1 MGFLDAILKRNSEL
15 SFMFDTEFFVSAST
29 RIHMKH
35 LAVET
40 CANFLARTI
49 SQSEFRVKADGV
61 YVKDELYYKMNVR
74 PNKNQSATEFW
85 EQVIINMIYDNE
97 VLIIQSDDEDL
108 LIADDF
114 THNEYAVYE
123 DTFTDVTIG
132 DYTFKRVFKQSEVL
146 HMRYANKNL
155 QPLIDGLY
163 KDYADLFSSVLG
175 AQKRKNQIRSTVSI
189 DSSVAKDAEKMAKLQ
204 AYIDKLYKS
213 IRKNTDV
220 AVVPEQPGFGY
231 KEHASGT
238 GNQSVDE
245 INKVTNG
252 FLDQIAMAIG
262 IPAGLLHGDLA
273 GVKEM
278 TKNYTVFTVKPMLKK
293 IRDECNSKFFTM
305 KEYLSGSFVEVKI
318 ASYESIFD
326 LAVAID
332 KLVSSGTF
340 NRREI
345 RGEAGF
351 DTPDGEEFDKFY
363 ITKNYMEEG
372 TENSEPKT
380 E

>member
-1 MGFLDAILKRNSEL
+1 MGFLDAIFKRNLEL

-163 KDYADLFSSVLG
+163 KDYADLFSNVLG
-175 AQKRKNQIRSTVSI
+175 SQKRKNQIRSTVSV
-189 DSSVAKDAEKMAKLQ
+189 DSSVAKDAEKMGKLQ
-204 AYIDKLYKS
+204 AYIDKVYKS

-220 AVVPEQPGFGY
+220 AIVPEQPGFTY
-231 KEHASGT
+231 KEHAGGT
-238 GNQSVDE
+238 SNQSVDE

-273 GVKEM
+273 GVKEI
-278 TKNYTVFTVKPMLKK
+278 TKSYTVFTVKPMLKK

-305 KEYLSGSFVEVKI
+305 KEYLSGSFLEVKI

-351 DTPDGEEFDKFY
+351 DTPDSEEFDKFY

-372 TENSEPKT
+372 KEDSEQKT
-380 E
+380 

>member
-1 MGFLDAILKRNSEL
+1 MGFLDAIFKRNSEL

-49 SQSEFRVKADGV
+49 SQSEFRVKTNGA

-163 KDYADLFSSVLG
+163 KDYADLFSNVLG
-175 AQKRKNQIRSTVSI
+175 SQKRKNQIRSTVSV
-189 DSSVAKDAEKMAKLQ
+189 DSSVAKDAEKMGKLQ
-204 AYIDKLYKS
+204 AYIDKVYKS

-220 AVVPEQPGFGY
+220 AIVPEQPGFTY
-231 KEHASGT
+231 KEHAGGT
-238 GNQSVDE
+238 SNQSVDE

-273 GVKEM
+273 GVKEI
-278 TKNYTVFTVKPMLKK
+278 TKSYTVFTVKPMLKK

-305 KEYLSGSFVEVKI
+305 KEYLSGSFLEVKI

-332 KLVSSGTF
+332 KLVSSGMF

-351 DTPDGEEFDKFY
+351 DTPDSEEFDKFY

-372 TENSEPKT
+372 KEDSEQKT
-380 E
+380 

>member
-1 MGFLDAILKRNSEL
+1 MGFLDAIFKKNSEL

-49 SQSEFRVKADGV
+49 SQSEFRVKTNGA

-163 KDYADLFSSVLG
+163 KDYADLFSNVLG
-175 AQKRKNQIRSTVSI
+175 AQKRKNQIRSTVSV

-231 KEHASGT
+231 KEHSSGT

-273 GVKEM
+273 GVKEI
-278 TKNYTVFTVKPMLKK
+278 TKSYTVFTVKPMLKK

-305 KEYLSGSFVEVKI
+305 KEYLSGSLIEVKI

-372 TENSEPKT
+372 AQNSEPKT

>member
-1 MGFLDAILKRNSEL
+1 MGFLDAIFKRNSEL

-49 SQSEFRVKADGV
+49 SQSEFRVKTNGA

-273 GVKEM
+273 GVKEI
-278 TKNYTVFTVKPMLKK
+278 TKSYTVFTVKPMLKK

-305 KEYLSGSFVEVKI
+305 KEYLSGSFLEVKI

-351 DTPDGEEFDKFY
+351 DTPDSEEAIVSLQNRLK
-363 ITKNYMEEG
+363 
-372 TENSEPKT
+372 
-380 E
+380 

>member
-1 MGFLDAILKRNSEL
+1 MGFLDAIFKRNSEL

-49 SQSEFRVKADGV
+49 SQSEFRVKTNGA

-85 EQVIINMIYDNE
+85 EQVIINMIYNNE

-163 KDYADLFSSVLG
+163 KDYADLFSNVLG
-175 AQKRKNQIRSTVSI
+175 SQKRKNQIRSTVSV
-189 DSSVAKDAEKMAKLQ
+189 DSSVAKDAEKMGKLQ
-204 AYIDKLYKS
+204 AYIDKVYKS

-220 AVVPEQPGFGY
+220 AIVPEQPGFTY
-231 KEHASGT
+231 KEHAGGT
-238 GNQSVDE
+238 SNQSVDE

-273 GVKEM
+273 GVKEI
-278 TKNYTVFTVKPMLKK
+278 TKSYTVFTVKPMLKK

-305 KEYLSGSFVEVKI
+305 KEYLSGSFLEVKI

-351 DTPDGEEFDKFY
+351 DTPDIEEFDKFY

-372 TENSEPKT
+372 KEDSEQKT
-380 E
+380 

>member
-1 MGFLDAILKRNSEL
+1 MGFLDAIFKRNSEL

-49 SQSEFRVKADGV
+49 SQSEFRVKTNGA

-163 KDYADLFSSVLG
+163 KDYADLFSNVLG
-175 AQKRKNQIRSTVSI
+175 SQKRKNQIRSTVSV
-189 DSSVAKDAEKMAKLQ
+189 DSSVAKDAEKMGKLQ
-204 AYIDKLYKS
+204 AYIDKVYKA

-220 AVVPEQPGFGY
+220 ALVPEQPGFTY

-238 GNQSVDE
+238 SNQSVDE

-273 GVKEM
+273 GVKEI
-278 TKNYTVFTVKPMLKK
+278 TKSYTVFTVKPMLKK

-305 KEYLSGSFVEVKI
+305 KEYLSGSFLEVKI

-351 DTPDGEEFDKFY
+351 DTPDSEEFDKFY

-372 TENSEPKT
+372 KEDSEQKT
-380 E
+380 

>member
-1 MGFLDAILKRNSEL
+1 MGFLDAIFKRNSEL

-49 SQSEFRVKADGV
+49 SQSEFLVKTNGA

-163 KDYADLFSSVLG
+163 KDYADLFSNVLG
-175 AQKRKNQIRSTVSI
+175 SQKRKNQIRSTVSV
-189 DSSVAKDAEKMAKLQ
+189 DSSVAKDAEKMGKLQ
-204 AYIDKLYKS
+204 AYIDKVYKS

-220 AVVPEQPGFGY
+220 AIVPEQPGFTY

-238 GNQSVDE
+238 SNQSVDE
-245 INKVTNG
+245 INKITNG

-273 GVKEM
+273 GVKEI
-278 TKNYTVFTVKPMLKK
+278 TKSYTVFTVKPMLKK

-305 KEYLSGSFVEVKI
+305 KEYLSGSFLEVKI

-351 DTPDGEEFDKFY
+351 DTPDSEEFDKFY

-372 TENSEPKT
+372 KEDSEQKT
-380 E
+380 

>member
-1 MGFLDAILKRNSEL
+1 MGFLDAIFKRNSEL
-15 SFMFDTEFFVSAST
+15 SFMFDTKFFVSAST

-49 SQSEFRVKADGV
+49 SQSEFRVKTNGA

-163 KDYADLFSSVLG
+163 KDYADLFSNVLG
-175 AQKRKNQIRSTVSI
+175 SQKRKNQIRSTVSV
-189 DSSVAKDAEKMAKLQ
+189 DSSVAKDAEKMGKLQ
-204 AYIDKLYKS
+204 AYIDKVYKS

-220 AVVPEQPGFGY
+220 ALVPEQPGFTY

-238 GNQSVDE
+238 INQSVDE

-273 GVKEM
+273 GVKEI
-278 TKNYTVFTVKPMLKK
+278 TKSYTVFTVKPMLKK

-305 KEYLSGSFVEVKI
+305 KEYLSGSFLEVKI
-318 ASYESIFD
+318 KNAGGRTRTGCAS
-326 LAVAID
+326 AHWRCWRNRPRTCPCP
-332 KLVSSGTF
+332 SSGSGG
-340 NRREI
+340 RI
-345 RGEAGF
+345 PAHCPPAPGAGHSRCP
-351 DTPDGEEFDKFY
+351 TGY
-363 ITKNYMEEG
+363 AG
-372 TENSEPKT
+372 
-380 E
+380 

>member
-1 MGFLDAILKRNSEL
+1 MGFLDAIFKRNSEL

-49 SQSEFRVKADGV
+49 SQSEFRVKTNGA

-163 KDYADLFSSVLG
+163 KDYADLFSNVLG
-175 AQKRKNQIRSTVSI
+175 SQKRKNQIRSTVSV
-189 DSSVAKDAEKMAKLQ
+189 DSSVAKDAEKMGKLQ
-204 AYIDKLYKS
+204 AYIDKVYKS

-220 AVVPEQPGFGY
+220 ALVPEQPGFTY

-238 GNQSVDE
+238 S
-245 INKVTNG
+245 IKVW
-252 FLDQIAMAIG
+252 
-262 IPAGLLHGDLA
+262 
-273 GVKEM
+273 
-278 TKNYTVFTVKPMLKK
+278 
-293 IRDECNSKFFTM
+293 M
-305 KEYLSGSFVEVKI
+305 K
-318 ASYESIFD
+318 
-326 LAVAID
+326 
-332 KLVSSGTF
+332 
-340 NRREI
+340 
-345 RGEAGF
+345 
-351 DTPDGEEFDKFY
+351 
-363 ITKNYMEEG
+363 
-372 TENSEPKT
+372 
-380 E
+380 

>member
-1 MGFLDAILKRNSEL
+1 
-15 SFMFDTEFFVSAST
+15 
-29 RIHMKH
+29 
-35 LAVET
+35 
-40 CANFLARTI
+40 
-49 SQSEFRVKADGV
+49 
-61 YVKDELYYKMNVR
+61 
-74 PNKNQSATEFW
+74 
-85 EQVIINMIYDNE
+85 
-97 VLIIQSDDEDL
+97 
-108 LIADDF
+108 
-114 THNEYAVYE
+114 
-123 DTFTDVTIG
+123 
-132 DYTFKRVFKQSEVL
+132 
-146 HMRYANKNL
+146 MRYANKNL

-163 KDYADLFSSVLG
+163 KDYADLFSNVLG
-175 AQKRKNQIRSTVSI
+175 SQKRKNQIRSTVSV
-189 DSSVAKDAEKMAKLQ
+189 DSSVAKDAEKMGKLQ
-204 AYIDKLYKS
+204 AYIDKVYKS

-220 AVVPEQPGFGY
+220 ALVPEQPGFTY

-238 GNQSVDE
+238 SNQSVDE

-273 GVKEM
+273 GVKEI
-278 TKNYTVFTVKPMLKK
+278 TKSYTVFTVKPMLKK

-305 KEYLSGSFVEVKI
+305 KEYLSGSFLEVKI

-340 NRREI
+340 NAREI

-351 DTPDGEEFDKFY
+351 DTPDSEEFDKFY

-372 TENSEPKT
+372 KEDSEQKT
-380 E
+380 

>member
-1 MGFLDAILKRNSEL
+1 MGFLDAIFKRNSEL

-49 SQSEFRVKADGV
+49 SQSEFRVKTNGA

-163 KDYADLFSSVLG
+163 KDYADLFSNVLG
-175 AQKRKNQIRSTVSI
+175 SQKRKNQIRSTVSV
-189 DSSVAKDAEKMAKLQ
+189 DSSVAKDAEKMGKLQ
-204 AYIDKLYKS
+204 AYIDKVYKS

-220 AVVPEQPGFGY
+220 ALVPEQPGFTY

-238 GNQSVDE
+238 SNQSVDE

-262 IPAGLLHGDLA
+262 IPAGLLHGELA
-273 GVKEM
+273 GVKEI
-278 TKNYTVFTVKPMLKK
+278 TKSYTVFTVKPMLKK

-305 KEYLSGSFVEVKI
+305 KEYLSGSFLEVKI

-351 DTPDGEEFDKFY
+351 DTPDSEEFDKFY

-372 TENSEPKT
+372 KEDSEQKT
-380 E
+380 

>member
-1 MGFLDAILKRNSEL
+1 MGFLDAIFKRNSEL

-49 SQSEFRVKADGV
+49 SQSEFRVKKNGA

-163 KDYADLFSSVLG
+163 KDYADLFSNVLG
-175 AQKRKNQIRSTVSI
+175 SQKRKNQIRSTVSV
-189 DSSVAKDAEKMAKLQ
+189 DSSVAKDAEKMGKLQ
-204 AYIDKLYKS
+204 AYIDKVYKS

-220 AVVPEQPGFGY
+220 ALVPEQPGFTY

-238 GNQSVDE
+238 SNQSVDE

-273 GVKEM
+273 GVKEI
-278 TKNYTVFTVKPMLKK
+278 TKSYTVFTVKPMLKK

-305 KEYLSGSFVEVKI
+305 KEYLSGSFLEVKI

-351 DTPDGEEFDKFY
+351 DTPDSEEFDKFY

-372 TENSEPKT
+372 KEDSEQKT
-380 E
+380 

>member
-1 MGFLDAILKRNSEL
+1 MGFLDAIFKRNSEL

-49 SQSEFRVKADGV
+49 SQSEFRVKTNGA

-85 EQVIINMIYDNE
+85 EQVIINMIYNNE

-163 KDYADLFSSVLG
+163 KDYADLFSNVLG
-175 AQKRKNQIRSTVSI
+175 SQKRKNQIRSTVSV
-189 DSSVAKDAEKMAKLQ
+189 DSSVAKDAEKMGKLQ
-204 AYIDKLYKS
+204 AYIDKVYKS

-220 AVVPEQPGFGY
+220 ALVPEQPGFTY

-238 GNQSVDE
+238 SNQSVDE

-273 GVKEM
+273 GVKEI
-278 TKNYTVFTVKPMLKK
+278 TKSYTVFTVKPMLKK

-305 KEYLSGSFVEVKI
+305 KEYLSGSFLEVKI

-351 DTPDGEEFDKFY
+351 DTPDSEEFDKFY

-372 TENSEPKT
+372 KEDSEQKT
-380 E
+380 

>member
-1 MGFLDAILKRNSEL
+1 MGFLDAIFKRNSEL

-49 SQSEFRVKADGV
+49 SQSEFRVKTNGA

-163 KDYADLFSSVLG
+163 KDYADLFSNVLG
-175 AQKRKNQIRSTVSI
+175 SQKRKNQIRSTVSV
-189 DSSVAKDAEKMAKLQ
+189 DSSVAKDAEKMGKLQ
-204 AYIDKLYKS
+204 AYIDKVYKS

-220 AVVPEQPGFGY
+220 ALVPEQPGFTY
-231 KEHASGT
+231 KEHAGGT
-238 GNQSVDE
+238 SNQSVDE

-273 GVKEM
+273 GVKEI
-278 TKNYTVFTVKPMLKK
+278 TKSYTVFTVKPMLKK

-305 KEYLSGSFVEVKI
+305 KEYLSGSFLEVKI

-351 DTPDGEEFDKFY
+351 DTPDSEEFDKFY

-372 TENSEPKT
+372 KEDSEQKT
-380 E
+380 

>member
-1 MGFLDAILKRNSEL
+1 MGFFDAIFKRNSEL

-49 SQSEFRVKADGV
+49 SQSEFRVKTNGA

-163 KDYADLFSSVLG
+163 KDYADLFSNVLG
-175 AQKRKNQIRSTVSI
+175 SQKRKNQIRSTVSV
-189 DSSVAKDAEKMAKLQ
+189 DSSVAKDAEKMGKLQ
-204 AYIDKLYKS
+204 AYIDKVYKS

-220 AVVPEQPGFGY
+220 ALVPEQPGFTY

-238 GNQSVDE
+238 SNQSVDE

-273 GVKEM
+273 GVKEI
-278 TKNYTVFTVKPMLKK
+278 TKSYTVFTVKPMLKK

-305 KEYLSGSFVEVKI
+305 KEYLSGSFLEVKI

-351 DTPDGEEFDKFY
+351 DTPDSEEFDKFY

-372 TENSEPKT
+372 KEDSEQKT
-380 E
+380 

>member
-1 MGFLDAILKRNSEL
+1 MGFLDAIFKRNSEL

-49 SQSEFRVKADGV
+49 SQSEFRVKTNGA

-163 KDYADLFSSVLG
+163 KDYADLFSNVLG
-175 AQKRKNQIRSTVSI
+175 AQKRKNQIRSTVSV
-189 DSSVAKDAEKMAKLQ
+189 DSSVAKDAEKMGKLQ
-204 AYIDKLYKS
+204 AYIDKVYKS

-220 AVVPEQPGFGY
+220 ALVPEQPGFTY

-238 GNQSVDE
+238 SNQSVDE

-273 GVKEM
+273 GVKEI
-278 TKNYTVFTVKPMLKK
+278 TKSYTVFTVKPMLKK

-305 KEYLSGSFVEVKI
+305 KEYLSGSFLEVKI

-351 DTPDGEEFDKFY
+351 DTPDSEEFDKFY

-372 TENSEPKT
+372 KEDSEQKT
-380 E
+380 

>member
-1 MGFLDAILKRNSEL
+1 MGFLDAIFKRNLEL

-49 SQSEFRVKADGV
+49 SQSEFRVKTNGA

-163 KDYADLFSSVLG
+163 KDYADLFSNVLG
-175 AQKRKNQIRSTVSI
+175 SQKRKNQIRSTVSV
-189 DSSVAKDAEKMAKLQ
+189 DSSVAKDAEKMGKLQ
-204 AYIDKLYKS
+204 AYIDKVYKS

-220 AVVPEQPGFGY
+220 ALVPEQPGFTY

-238 GNQSVDE
+238 SNQSVDE

-273 GVKEM
+273 GVKEI
-278 TKNYTVFTVKPMLKK
+278 TKSYTVFTVKPMLKK

-305 KEYLSGSFVEVKI
+305 KEYLSGSFLEVKI

-351 DTPDGEEFDKFY
+351 DTPDSEEFDKFY

-372 TENSEPKT
+372 KEDSEQKT
-380 E
+380 

>member
-1 MGFLDAILKRNSEL
+1 MGFLDAIFKRNSEL
-15 SFMFDTEFFVSAST
+15 SFMFETEFFVSAST

-49 SQSEFRVKADGV
+49 SQSEFRVKTNGA
-61 YVKDELYYKMNVR
+61 YVKDDLYYKMNVR

-163 KDYADLFSSVLG
+163 KDYADLFSNVLG
-175 AQKRKNQIRSTVSI
+175 SQKRKNQIRSTVSV
-189 DSSVAKDAEKMAKLQ
+189 DSSVAKDAEKMGKLQ
-204 AYIDKLYKS
+204 AYIDKVYKS

-220 AVVPEQPGFGY
+220 ALVPEQPGFTY

-238 GNQSVDE
+238 SNQSVDE

-273 GVKEM
+273 GVKEI
-278 TKNYTVFTVKPMLKK
+278 TKSYTVFTVKPMLKK

-305 KEYLSGSFVEVKI
+305 KEYLSGSFLEVKI

-351 DTPDGEEFDKFY
+351 DTPDSEEFEKFY
-363 ITKNYMEEG
+363 TTKNYMEEG
-372 TENSEPKT
+372 KEDSEQKT
-380 E
+380 

>member
-1 MGFLDAILKRNSEL
+1 MGFLDAIFKRNSEL

-49 SQSEFRVKADGV
+49 SQSEFRVKTNGA
-61 YVKDELYYKMNVR
+61 YVKDDLYYKMNVR

-163 KDYADLFSSVLG
+163 KDYADLFSNVLG
-175 AQKRKNQIRSTVSI
+175 SQKRKNQIRSTVSV
-189 DSSVAKDAEKMAKLQ
+189 DSSVAKDAEKMGKLQ
-204 AYIDKLYKS
+204 AYIDKVYKS

-220 AVVPEQPGFGY
+220 ALVPEQPGFTY

-238 GNQSVDE
+238 SNQSVDE

-273 GVKEM
+273 GVKEI
-278 TKNYTVFTVKPMLKK
+278 TKSYTVFTVKPMLKK

-305 KEYLSGSFVEVKI
+305 KEYLSGSFLEVKI

-351 DTPDGEEFDKFY
+351 DTPDSEEFDKFY

-372 TENSEPKT
+372 KEDSEQKT
-380 E
+380 

>member
-1 MGFLDAILKRNSEL
+1 MGFFDAIFKRNSEL

-49 SQSEFRVKADGV
+49 SQSEFRVKTNGA

-163 KDYADLFSSVLG
+163 KDYADLFSNVLG
-175 AQKRKNQIRSTVSI
+175 SQKRKNQIRSTVSV
-189 DSSVAKDAEKMAKLQ
+189 DSSVAKDAEKMGKLQ
-204 AYIDKLYKS
+204 AYIDKVYKS

-220 AVVPEQPGFGY
+220 ALVPEQPGFTY

-238 GNQSVDE
+238 INQSVDE

-273 GVKEM
+273 GVKEI
-278 TKNYTVFTVKPMLKK
+278 TKSYTVFTVKPMLKK

-305 KEYLSGSFVEVKI
+305 KEYISGSFLEVKI

-351 DTPDGEEFDKFY
+351 DTPDSEEFDKFY

-372 TENSEPKT
+372 KEDSEQKT
-380 E
+380 

>member
-1 MGFLDAILKRNSEL
+1 MGFLDAIFKRNSEL

-49 SQSEFRVKADGV
+49 SQSEFRVKTNGA

-163 KDYADLFSSVLG
+163 KDYADLFSNVLG
-175 AQKRKNQIRSTVSI
+175 SQKRKNQIRSTVSV
-189 DSSVAKDAEKMAKLQ
+189 DSSVAKDAEKMGKLQ
-204 AYIDKLYKS
+204 AYINKVYKS
-213 IRKNTDV
+213 IRENTDV
-220 AVVPEQPGFGY
+220 ALVPEQPGFTY

-238 GNQSVDE
+238 SNQSVDE

-273 GVKEM
+273 GVKEI
-278 TKNYTVFTVKPMLKK
+278 TKSYTVFTVKPMLKK

-305 KEYLSGSFVEVKI
+305 KEYLSGSFLEVKI

-351 DTPDGEEFDKFY
+351 DTPDSEEFDKFY

-372 TENSEPKT
+372 KEDSEQKT
-380 E
+380 

>member
-163 KDYADLFSSVLG
+163 KDYADLFSNVLG
-175 AQKRKNQIRSTVSI
+175 SQKRKNQIRSTVSV
-189 DSSVAKDAEKMAKLQ
+189 DSSVAKDAEKMGKLQ
-204 AYIDKLYKS
+204 AYIDKVYKS

-220 AVVPEQPGFGY
+220 ALVPEQPGFTY

-238 GNQSVDE
+238 SNQSVDE

-273 GVKEM
+273 GVKEI
-278 TKNYTVFTVKPMLKK
+278 TKSYTVFTVKPMLKK

-305 KEYLSGSFVEVKI
+305 KEYLSGSFLEVKI

-372 TENSEPKT
+372 KEDSEQKT
-380 E
+380 

>member
-1 MGFLDAILKRNSEL
+1 MGFLDAIFKRNSEL

-49 SQSEFRVKADGV
+49 SQSEFRVKTNGA

-163 KDYADLFSSVLG
+163 KDYADLFSNVLG
-175 AQKRKNQIRSTVSI
+175 SQKRKNQIRSTVSV
-189 DSSVAKDAEKMAKLQ
+189 DSSVAKDAEKMGKLQ
-204 AYIDKLYKS
+204 AYIDKVYKS

-220 AVVPEQPGFGY
+220 ALVPEQPGFTY

-238 GNQSVDE
+238 SNQSVDE
-245 INKVTNG
+245 INMVTNG

-273 GVKEM
+273 GVKEI
-278 TKNYTVFTVKPMLKK
+278 TKSYTVFTVKPMLKK

-305 KEYLSGSFVEVKI
+305 KEYLSGSFLEVKI

-351 DTPDGEEFDKFY
+351 DTPDSEEFDKFY

-372 TENSEPKT
+372 KEDSEQKT
-380 E
+380 

>member
-1 MGFLDAILKRNSEL
+1 MGFLDAIFKRNSEL

-49 SQSEFRVKADGV
+49 SQSEFRVKTNGA

-163 KDYADLFSSVLG
+163 KDYADLFSNVLG
-175 AQKRKNQIRSTVSI
+175 SQKRKNQIRSTVSV
-189 DSSVAKDAEKMAKLQ
+189 DSSVAKDAEKMGKLQ
-204 AYIDKLYKS
+204 AYIDKVYKS

-220 AVVPEQPGFGY
+220 ALVPEQPGFTY

-238 GNQSVDE
+238 SNQSVDE

-252 FLDQIAMAIG
+252 LLDQVAMAIG

-273 GVKEM
+273 GVKEI
-278 TKNYTVFTVKPMLKK
+278 TKSYTVFTVKPMLKK

-305 KEYLSGSFVEVKI
+305 KEYLSGSFLEVKI

-351 DTPDGEEFDKFY
+351 DTPDSEEFDKFY

-372 TENSEPKT
+372 KEDSEQKT
-380 E
+380 

>member
-1 MGFLDAILKRNSEL
+1 MGFLDAIFKRNSEL

-49 SQSEFRVKADGV
+49 SQSEFRVKTNGV
-61 YVKDELYYKMNVR
+61 YVKDDLYYKMNVR

-85 EQVIINMIYDNE
+85 EQVIINMIYENE

-163 KDYADLFSSVLG
+163 KDYADLFSNVLG
-175 AQKRKNQIRSTVSI
+175 SQKRKNQIRSTVSV
-189 DSSVAKDAEKMAKLQ
+189 DSSVAKDAEKMGKLQ
-204 AYIDKLYKS
+204 AYIDKVYKS

-220 AVVPEQPGFGY
+220 ALVPEQPGFTY

-238 GNQSVDE
+238 SNQSVDE

-273 GVKEM
+273 GVKEI
-278 TKNYTVFTVKPMLKK
+278 TKSYTVFTVKPMLKK

-305 KEYLSGSFVEVKI
+305 KEYLSGSFLEVKI

-351 DTPDGEEFDKFY
+351 DTPDSEEFDKFY

-372 TENSEPKT
+372 KEDSEQKT
-380 E
+380 

>member
-163 KDYADLFSSVLG
+163 KDYADLFSNVLG
-175 AQKRKNQIRSTVSI
+175 SQKRKNQIRSTVSV
-189 DSSVAKDAEKMAKLQ
+189 DSSVAKDAEKMGKLQ
-204 AYIDKLYKS
+204 AYIDKVYKS

-220 AVVPEQPGFGY
+220 ALVPEQPGFTY

-238 GNQSVDE
+238 SNQSVDE

-273 GVKEM
+273 GVKEI
-278 TKNYTVFTVKPMLKK
+278 TKSYTVFTVKPMLKK

-305 KEYLSGSFVEVKI
+305 KEYLSGSFLEVKI

-351 DTPDGEEFDKFY
+351 DTPDSEEFDKFY

-372 TENSEPKT
+372 KEDSEQKT
-380 E
+380 

>member
-1 MGFLDAILKRNSEL
+1 MGFLDAIFKRNLEL

-49 SQSEFRVKADGV
+49 SQSEFRVKTNGA
-61 YVKDELYYKMNVR
+61 YVKDDLYYKMNVR

-163 KDYADLFSSVLG
+163 KDYADLFSNVLG
-175 AQKRKNQIRSTVSI
+175 SQKRKNQIRSTVSV
-189 DSSVAKDAEKMAKLQ
+189 DSSVAKDAEKMGKLQ
-204 AYIDKLYKS
+204 AYIDKVYKS

-220 AVVPEQPGFGY
+220 AIVPEQPGFTY
-231 KEHASGT
+231 KEHAGGT
-238 GNQSVDE
+238 SNQSVDE

-273 GVKEM
+273 GVKEI
-278 TKNYTVFTVKPMLKK
+278 TKSYTVFTVKPMLKK

-305 KEYLSGSFVEVKI
+305 KEYLSGSFLEVKI

-351 DTPDGEEFDKFY
+351 DTPDSEEFDKFY

-372 TENSEPKT
+372 KEDSEQKT
-380 E
+380 

>member
-1 MGFLDAILKRNSEL
+1 MGFLDAIFKRNSEL

-49 SQSEFRVKADGV
+49 SQSEFRVKKNGA

-163 KDYADLFSSVLG
+163 KDYADLFSNVLG
-175 AQKRKNQIRSTVSI
+175 SKKRKNQIRSTVSV
-189 DSSVAKDAEKMAKLQ
+189 DSSVAKDAEKMGKLQ
-204 AYIDKLYKS
+204 AYIDKVYKS

-220 AVVPEQPGFGY
+220 ALVPEQPGFTY

-238 GNQSVDE
+238 SNQSVDE

-273 GVKEM
+273 GVKEI
-278 TKNYTVFTVKPMLKK
+278 TKSYTVFTVKPMLKK

-305 KEYLSGSFVEVKI
+305 KEYLSGSFLEVKI

-351 DTPDGEEFDKFY
+351 DTPDSEEFDKFY

-372 TENSEPKT
+372 KEDSEQKT
-380 E
+380 

>member
-1 MGFLDAILKRNSEL
+1 MGFLDAIFKRNSEL

-49 SQSEFRVKADGV
+49 SQSEFRVKTNGA
-61 YVKDELYYKMNVR
+61 YVKDDLYYKMNVR

-163 KDYADLFSSVLG
+163 KDYADLFSNVLG
-175 AQKRKNQIRSTVSI
+175 SQKRKNQIRSTVSV
-189 DSSVAKDAEKMAKLQ
+189 DSSVAKDAEKMGKLQ
-204 AYIDKLYKS
+204 AYIDKVYKS

-220 AVVPEQPGFGY
+220 ALVPEQPGFTY

-238 GNQSVDE
+238 SNQSVDE

-273 GVKEM
+273 GVKEI
-278 TKNYTVFTVKPMLKK
+278 TKSYTVFTVKPMLKK

-305 KEYLSGSFVEVKI
+305 KEYLSGSFLEVKI

-332 KLVSSGTF
+332 KLISSGTF

-351 DTPDGEEFDKFY
+351 DTPDSEEFDKFY

-372 TENSEPKT
+372 KEDSEQKT
-380 E
+380 

>member
-1 MGFLDAILKRNSEL
+1 MGFLDAIFKRNSEL

-163 KDYADLFSSVLG
+163 KDYADLFSNVLG
-175 AQKRKNQIRSTVSI
+175 SQKRKNQIRSTVSV
-189 DSSVAKDAEKMAKLQ
+189 DSSVAKDAEKMGKLQ
-204 AYIDKLYKS
+204 AYIDKVYKS

-220 AVVPEQPGFGY
+220 ALVPEQPGFTY

-238 GNQSVDE
+238 SNQSVDE

-273 GVKEM
+273 GVKEI
-278 TKNYTVFTVKPMLKK
+278 TKSYTVFTVKPMLKK

-305 KEYLSGSFVEVKI
+305 KEYLSGSFLEVKI

-351 DTPDGEEFDKFY
+351 DTPDSEEFDKFY

-372 TENSEPKT
+372 KEDSEQKT
-380 E
+380 

>member
-1 MGFLDAILKRNSEL
+1 MGFLDAIFKRNSEL

-49 SQSEFRVKADGV
+49 SQSEFRVKTNGA

-97 VLIIQSDDEDL
+97 VLIIQSDEEDL

-163 KDYADLFSSVLG
+163 KDYADLFSNVLG
-175 AQKRKNQIRSTVSI
+175 AQKRKNQIRSTVSV
-189 DSSVAKDAEKMAKLQ
+189 DSSVAKDAEKMGKLQ
-204 AYIDKLYKS
+204 AYIDKVYKS

-220 AVVPEQPGFGY
+220 AIVPEQPGFTY
-231 KEHASGT
+231 KEHGGGT
-238 GNQSVDE
+238 SNQSVDE

-273 GVKEM
+273 GVKEI
-278 TKNYTVFTVKPMLKK
+278 TKSYTVFTVKPMLKK

-305 KEYLSGSFVEVKI
+305 KEYLSGSFLEVKI

-351 DTPDGEEFDKFY
+351 DTPDSEEFDKFY

-372 TENSEPKT
+372 KEDSEQKT
-380 E
+380 

>member
-1 MGFLDAILKRNSEL
+1 MGFLDAIFKRNSEL

-49 SQSEFRVKADGV
+49 SQSEFRVKTNGA
-61 YVKDELYYKMNVR
+61 YVRDELYYKMNVR

-163 KDYADLFSSVLG
+163 KDYADLFSNVLG
-175 AQKRKNQIRSTVSI
+175 SQKRKNQIRSTVSV
-189 DSSVAKDAEKMAKLQ
+189 DSSVAKDAEKMGKLQ
-204 AYIDKLYKS
+204 AYIDKVYKS

-220 AVVPEQPGFGY
+220 ALVPEQPGFTY

-238 GNQSVDE
+238 SNQSVDE

-273 GVKEM
+273 GVKEI
-278 TKNYTVFTVKPMLKK
+278 TKSYTVFTVKPMLKK

-305 KEYLSGSFVEVKI
+305 KEYLSGSFLEVKI

-351 DTPDGEEFDKFY
+351 DTPDSEEFDKFY

-372 TENSEPKT
+372 KEDSDQKT
-380 E
+380 

>member
-1 MGFLDAILKRNSEL
+1 MGFLDAIFKRNSEL

-49 SQSEFRVKADGV
+49 SQSEFRVKTNGA

-163 KDYADLFSSVLG
+163 KDYADLFSNVLG
-175 AQKRKNQIRSTVSI
+175 SQKRKNQIRSTVSV
-189 DSSVAKDAEKMAKLQ
+189 DSSVAKDAEKMGKLQ
-204 AYIDKLYKS
+204 AYIDKVYKS

-220 AVVPEQPGFGY
+220 ALVPEQPGFTY

-238 GNQSVDE
+238 SNQSVDE

-273 GVKEM
+273 GVKEI
-278 TKNYTVFTVKPMLKK
+278 TKSYTVFTVKPMLKK

-305 KEYLSGSFVEVKI
+305 KEYLSGSFLEVKI

-351 DTPDGEEFDKFY
+351 DTPDSEEFDKYY
-363 ITKNYMEEG
+363 ISKNYMVEG
-372 TENSEPKT
+372 KEDSEQKT
-380 E
+380 

>member
-1 MGFLDAILKRNSEL
+1 MGFLDAIFKRNSEL

-49 SQSEFRVKADGV
+49 SQSEFRVKTNGA

-123 DTFTDVTIG
+123 DTFTNVTIG

-163 KDYADLFSSVLG
+163 KDYADLFSNVLG
-175 AQKRKNQIRSTVSI
+175 SQKRKNQIRSTVSV
-189 DSSVAKDAEKMAKLQ
+189 DSSVAKDAEKMGKLQ
-204 AYIDKLYKS
+204 AYIDKVYKS

-220 AVVPEQPGFGY
+220 AIVPEQPGFTY
-231 KEHASGT
+231 KEHAGGT
-238 GNQSVDE
+238 SNQSVDE

-273 GVKEM
+273 GVKEI
-278 TKNYTVFTVKPMLKK
+278 TKSYTVFTVKPMLKK

-305 KEYLSGSFVEVKI
+305 KEYLSGSFLEVKI

-351 DTPDGEEFDKFY
+351 DTPDSEEFDKFY

-372 TENSEPKT
+372 KEDSEQKT
-380 E
+380 

>member
-1 MGFLDAILKRNSEL
+1 
-15 SFMFDTEFFVSAST
+15 MFDTEFFVSAST

-49 SQSEFRVKADGV
+49 SQSEFRVKTNGA

-163 KDYADLFSSVLG
+163 KDYADLFSNVLG
-175 AQKRKNQIRSTVSI
+175 AQKRKNQIRSTVSF
-189 DSSVAKDAEKMAKLQ
+189 DSSVAKDAEKMGKLQ
-204 AYIDKLYKS
+204 AYIDKVYKS

-220 AVVPEQPGFGY
+220 ALVPEQPGFTY

-238 GNQSVDE
+238 SNQSVDE

-273 GVKEM
+273 GVKEI
-278 TKNYTVFTVKPMLKK
+278 TKSYTVFTVKPMLKK

-305 KEYLSGSFVEVKI
+305 KEYLSGSFLEVKI

-351 DTPDGEEFDKFY
+351 DTPDSEEFDKFY

-372 TENSEPKT
+372 KEDSEQKT
-380 E
+380 

>member
-1 MGFLDAILKRNSEL
+1 MGFLDAIFKRNSEL

-163 KDYADLFSSVLG
+163 KDYADLFSNVLG
-175 AQKRKNQIRSTVSI
+175 SQKRKNQIRSTVSV
-189 DSSVAKDAEKMAKLQ
+189 DSSVAKDAEKMGKLQ
-204 AYIDKLYKS
+204 AYIDKVYKS

-220 AVVPEQPGFGY
+220 ALVPEQPGFTY

-238 GNQSVDE
+238 SNQSVDE

-273 GVKEM
+273 GVKEI
-278 TKNYTVFTVKPMLKK
+278 TKRYTVFTVKPMLKK

-305 KEYLSGSFVEVKI
+305 KEYLSGSFLEVKI

-351 DTPDGEEFDKFY
+351 DTPDSEEFDKFY

-372 TENSEPKT
+372 KEDSEQKT
-380 E
+380 